1 MNGLNILEYLRY
13 GLFNL
18 WLSLGRRKPAL
29 HTHSLTCSKI
39 ICISRPNP
47 GQHIALLYLLYLST
61 NRNIKCRSDG
71 VGRSTVV
78 LLVHL
83 CRPCKHH
90 LFDPCIISVI
100 ISTNCIRRPCS
111 MTTDTPKSRPG
122 VQPDIL
128 SFLTCQSG
136 YYGGGVRSAKRNC
149 LLAAP

>member
-1 MNGLNILEYLRY
+1 MAYLICGCPRAGESLPCTPTVSPVLKSSPSQGLIQASILPC
-13 GLFNL
+13 FIF
-18 WLSLGRRKPAL
+18 
-29 HTHSLTCSKI
+29 C
-39 ICISRPNP
+39 ICQQIETKQKYKMQIRQSWPINQPR
-47 GQHIALLYLLYLST
+47 QAA
-61 NRNIKCRSDG
+61 
-71 VGRSTVV
+71 VV

-136 YYGGGVRSAKRNC
+136 YYGGGIKSAKRNR